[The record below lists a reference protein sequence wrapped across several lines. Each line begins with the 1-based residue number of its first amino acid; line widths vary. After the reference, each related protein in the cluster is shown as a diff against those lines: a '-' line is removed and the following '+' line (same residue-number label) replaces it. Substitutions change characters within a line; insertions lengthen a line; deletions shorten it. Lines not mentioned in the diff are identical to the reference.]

1 MRILFFL
8 VVLFSNFVA
17 AQKTISIYFE
27 LDESSISLEEVKKLQ
42 VNYLSAHYKVI
53 EIHGY
58 CDARGSIA
66 YNDTL
71 AQRRMNA
78 VLQKLDDLSIS
89 HEKALQKVI
98 GERQLEFLSH
108 AQNRRV
114 DLVVEML
121 PKIEDSVSTTVIE
134 KKEPIEPI
142 IEETLTPE
150 EQIAEEADQLE
161 TQLTQS
167 KAGTVFKIKN
177 LNFVFNSDEIE
188 ILSLPLLDKL
198 LEVMHSFPKLEIE
211 VHGYICCNPDPND
224 TKLSIRRAHKIYRY
238 LTQNGIDAKRLGY
251 KGFGSSNPIFPL
263 PEKSEAEKA
272 ANRRVEILIKHAI

>member
-42 VNYLSAHYKVI
+42 VNYSSAHYKVI

-121 PKIEDSVSTTVIE
+121 PKIEDSVSPTVIE

>member
-42 VNYLSAHYKVI
+42 VNYSSAHYKVI

-121 PKIEDSVSTTVIE
+121 PKIEDSVSTTVIK

>member
-1 MRILFFL
+1 MRKFFFL
-8 VVLFSNFVA
+8 FLFMTNCVA
-17 AQKTISIYFE
+17 AQRTISVFFA
-27 LDESSISLEEVKKLQ
+27 LDQSSISIEEVKKLQ
-42 VNYLSAHYKVI
+42 VNYSLVHYKVI
-53 EIHGY
+53 EIRGY

-66 YNDTL
+66 YNDAL
-71 AQRRMNA
+71 AQRRINS
-78 VLQKLDDLSIS
+78 VLQQLDDLSIS
-89 HEKALQKVI
+89 SGKALQKVI
-98 GERQLEFLSH
+98 GERQLEFSSH

-114 DLVVEML
+114 DLVVEAL
-121 PKIEDSVSTTVIE
+121 AKIEDSVLPTVIE
-134 KKEPIEPI
+134 KKEQIAPLV
-142 IEETLTPE
+142 EETLTPE
-150 EQIAEEADQLE
+150 EQIAEEAEQLE

-167 KAGTVFKIKN
+167 KAGIVFRIKN

-198 LEVMHSFPKLEIE
+198 LEVMHNFPKLEIE
-211 VHGYICCNPDPND
+211 IHGYICCNPDPND
-224 TKLSIRRAHKIYRY
+224 TKLSIRRAHKIYRH

>member
-1 MRILFFL
+1 MRKILFVFL
-8 VVLFSNFVA
+8 FLFNFLS
-17 AQKTISIYFE
+17 AQRTISVYFE
-27 LDESSISLEEVKKLQ
+27 VDQSSLSLEEAKKLVINFQ
-42 VNYLSAHYKVI
+42 LAHFKVI
-53 EIHGY
+53 EIRGY

-66 YNDTL
+66 YNDAL
-71 AQRRMNA
+71 AQRRING
-78 VLQKLDDLSIS
+78 VLQHLDELSIS
-89 HEKALQKVI
+89 YESALQKVI
-98 GERQLEFLSH
+98 GERQLEFSTH

-114 DLVVEML
+114 DLVVETL
-121 PKIEDSVSTTVIE
+121 PKIKDSVLPNAVEKIE
-134 KKEPIEPI
+134 QIAPLV
-142 IEETLTPE
+142 EETLTPE
-150 EQIAEEADQLE
+150 EQIAEEAEQLE

-177 LNFVFNSDEIE
+177 LNFVFNSDDIE

-198 LEVMHSFPKLEIE
+198 LEVMYNFPKLEIE
-211 VHGYICCNPDPND
+211 IHGYICCNPDPND

>member
-1 MRILFFL
+1 MRKILFVFL
-8 VVLFSNFVA
+8 FLFNFLSG
-17 AQKTISIYFE
+17 QRTIAVYFE
-27 LDESSISLEEVKKLQ
+27 VDQSSLSLEEAKKLVINFQ
-42 VNYLSAHYKVI
+42 LANFKVI
-53 EIHGY
+53 EIRGY
-58 CDARGSIA
+58 CDVRGSIA
-66 YNDTL
+66 YNDAL
-71 AQRRMNA
+71 AQRRING
-78 VLQKLDDLSIS
+78 VLQHLDELSIS
-89 HEKALQKVI
+89 YESALQKVI
-98 GERQLEFLSH
+98 GERQLEFSTH

-114 DLVVEML
+114 DLVVETL
-121 PKIEDSVSTTVIE
+121 PKIKDSVLPDAIE
-134 KKEPIEPI
+134 KKEQIAPLV
-142 IEETLTPE
+142 EETLTPE
-150 EQIAEEADQLE
+150 EQIAEEAAQLE

-177 LNFVFNSDEIE
+177 LNFVFNSDDIE

-198 LEVMHSFPKLEIE
+198 LEVMHNFPKLEIE
-211 VHGYICCNPDPND
+211 IHGYICCNPDPND